1 MAKQHIL
8 LTVDNIIFTIYK
20 EKLQVVLIQRAVEP
34 FKDKWA
40 IPGWFVLDTETLDQA
55 AYRELAEET
64 NVKNV
69 YLEQLYTF
77 SGIKRDPRGRVVSC
91 AYMALANFK
100 TLDLKSG
107 SDAKQ
112 VKLCPVDGL
121 PAALA
126 FDHKEIIQYALKR
139 LKYKLEYTNVAQ
151 FLLPPAFTLSDLQQ
165 VYTVV
170 FDQEFDTRNFR
181 KKIEKLDII
190 KETGDTII
198 RGAHRPAMLY
208 KFNEKH
214 VRVVEIL

>member
-8 LTVDNIIFTIYK
+8 LTVDNIIFTILK

-34 FKDKWA
+34 FKDKRA
-40 IPGWFVLDTETLDQA
+40 IPGGFVLDTETLDQA

-112 VKLCPVDGL
+112 VKLCPVDTL
-121 PAALA
+121 PGLA

-151 FLLPPAFTLSDLQQ
+151 FLLPAEFTLSDLQQ

-190 KETGDTII
+190 KETGQTII

-208 KFNEKH
+208 KFKERQVK
-214 VRVVEIL
+214 VVEIL